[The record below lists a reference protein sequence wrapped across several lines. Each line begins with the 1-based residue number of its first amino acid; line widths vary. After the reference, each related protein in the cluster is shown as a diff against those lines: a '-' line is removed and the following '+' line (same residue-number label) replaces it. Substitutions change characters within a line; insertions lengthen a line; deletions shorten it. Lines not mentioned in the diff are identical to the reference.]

1 MAINQAPPANTTTFT
16 EKICTAIISTV
27 EYLAPSAMKS
37 VQFEPSDFGEI
48 LPAWYMGTT
57 PSHPTEAAKNS
68 AASPAVKSAIR
79 EELRQGPQHVASK
92 AA

>member
-1 MAINQAPPANTTTFT
+1 MAINQADKTTTFT
-16 EKICTAIISTV
+16 EKVCTAIISTV
-27 EYLAPSAMKS
+27 EYLAPSVMKS
-37 VQFEPSDFGEI
+37 VQFEPRDFGEI

-57 PSHPTEAAKNS
+57 PSHPTEAVKSS
-68 AASPAVKSAIR
+68 ATSLETKSAIH